1 MYVNCHLVL
10 HHIKSKTFMKA
21 IQATGKIDA
30 EGQLSLDKPIQV
42 TVPSSVRVI
51 ILFAESEADTTEFSQ
66 NISEYQQ
73 RHLMSSKELAQE
85 LKQALTEAGY
95 DSREKIIDL
104 VQEVK
109 REIINSFG
117 NTSLNL

>member
-1 MYVNCHLVL
+1 
-10 HHIKSKTFMKA
+10 MKA

-30 EGQLSLDKPIQV
+30 EGQLFLDHPIEG
-42 TVPSSVRVI
+42 TAPSSVRVI
-51 ILFAESEADTTEFSQ
+51 ILFAESEADATEFWQ
-66 NISEYQQ
+66 NISEYEQ
-73 RHLMSSKELAQE
+73 RHLMSPKQLEQQ

-109 REIINSFG
+109 REIVAERQQQQD
-117 NTSLNL
+117 

>member
-1 MYVNCHLVL
+1 
-10 HHIKSKTFMKA
+10 MKA

-30 EGQLSLDKPIQV
+30 EGQLSLDKPIEV

-51 ILFAESEADTTEFSQ
+51 ILFAESEADTTEFWQ

-109 REIINSFG
+109 REIAAERQQQQDEIR
-117 NTSLNL
+117 